1 MGVSMPTV
9 VQTGLRVLARK
20 RVLALPAAL
29 GALAALWPD
38 GAFALP
44 RPTWNPGPPWAPL
57 DPKSPEMHM
66 ISNLFW
72 IMLVLSTIVFIIVV
86 GAIAYIIRNNSAKAG
101 DTEPPPQIYG
111 SRPVEITWTAIPFVI
126 LVVAFGFTV
135 KYIHDIN
142 TAPPGAHPLD
152 IVAKAHQ
159 WWWEFDYPTL
169 NITTANEVH
178 VPANVPLHFHV
189 ESADVIHSFW
199 VPQLQRQIDANPG
212 QDNAVFAEMD
222 TPGIYGGDCYE
233 YCGDAHAWMKF
244 RMVVQPKGAFNAWA
258 SHMKGPAS
266 KPSGGLALAGEK
278 LFMSSTCVECHTI
291 DMPGSKAGGT
301 AAPNLTHLASRWT
314 IGAGAARMTLGDAM
328 GWVHQPSHFKPGV
341 LMPGY
346 PLLSQHQLKSLAT
359 YLMSLK

>member
-1 MGVSMPTV
+1 MSMPTIVQAGLHGLTKKRV
-9 VQTGLRVLARK
+9 VVPAAVLA
-20 RVLALPAAL
+20 A
-29 GALAALWPD
+29 GAGLWPS

-44 RPTWNPGPPWAPL
+44 RPSWNPGPPWAPV
-57 DPKSPEMHM
+57 DPKAAEMHM

-72 IMLVLSTIVFIIVV
+72 IMLVLSAIIFIGVTGVLI
-86 GAIAYIIRNNSAKAG
+86 YIIMRNSARPG
-101 DTEPPPQIYG
+101 DTEPPRQIYG
-111 SRPVEITWTAIPFVI
+111 SRPIEITWTAIPFVI

-142 TAPPGAHPLD
+142 TPPVGSHPLD
-152 IVAKAHQ
+152 VIARGHQ

-199 VPQLQRQIDANPG
+199 VPQLQRQVDANPG

-244 RMVVQPKGAFNAWA
+244 RMVVQPRAAFNAWA
-258 SHMKGPAS
+258 AHMKGPAV
-266 KPSGGLALAGEK
+266 KPTSGLAAAGEK
-278 LFMSSTCVECHTI
+278 IFMSHTCVECHTI
-291 DMPGSKAGGT
+291 DMKGSKASGT

-346 PLLSQHQLKSLAT
+346 PLLSKHDTKALAA